1 MNYLKGLKH
10 TRFIRFLRHANLLK
24 YKKITPRKVLKFQ
37 LQSNTVMSP
46 SSSSSEVYTTA
57 FKAKIFH
64 RICNNPAKL
73 FCHCWTSKK
82 HSIADYL
89 NRKRLVPR
97 ACVYSV
103 HIEYLSLHFLSFLLR
118 SAIGGSIISRV
129 AFLGMKCVNLIKF
142 FPTQSAARVRIKHHL
157 CDQKFRCTTWFWNR
171 EGRIKKHL
179 SNQIQYILWHTIF
192 VK

>member
-10 TRFIRFLRHANLLK
+10 TTFIRFLRHANLLK
-24 YKKITPRKVLKFQ
+24 YKKITPWKVLKFQ

-89 NRKRLVPR
+89 IRKRLVPR

-103 HIEYLSLHFLSFLLR
+103 HIEYLPPLLELF
-118 SAIGGSIISRV
+118 APLCYQWFYHI
-129 AFLGMKCVNLIKF
+129 LGYLF
-142 FPTQSAARVRIKHHL
+142 RDESAARVRIKHHL

>member
-103 HIEYLSLHFLSFLLR
+103 HIEYLPPLLELFTPICYR
-118 SAIGGSIISRV
+118 WFYHISGCLFRDEMRQPYKILPNPICRKSQDKAPSV
-129 AFLGMKCVNLIKF
+129 WSKVSM
-142 FPTQSAARVRIKHHL
+142 HHL
-157 CDQKFRCTTWFWNR
+157 VLKQRRKNKETF
-171 EGRIKKHL
+171 K
-179 SNQIQYILWHTIF
+179 
-192 VK
+192 

>member
-73 FCHCWTSKK
+73 FCHCCTSKK

-89 NRKRLVPR
+89 IRKRLVPR
-97 ACVYSV
+97 ACVYLV
-103 HIEYLSLHFLSFLLR
+103 HIEYLPPLLELFTPHCYQC
-118 SAIGGSIISRV
+118 SIISWV
-129 AFLGMKCVNLIKF
+129 TFLGMKCVNLIKF

-157 CDQKFRCTTWFWNR
+157 FDQKFRCTTWFWNR